1 MPFTSQVTVVVEEIE
16 ELVSVTTAKN
26 CVWVFNGTVINVGVI
41 ETVLMVVVPLPLPLP
56 PPQLCKPQMAAT
68 INAINAKT
76 RTLADTRAGVRFP
89 SALTVSKSFKRFVKR
104 SSPKG

>member
-1 MPFTSQVTVVVEEIE
+1 VVVEEIE

-41 ETVLMVVVPLPLPLP
+41 ETVLMVVVPLPLP
-56 PPQLCKPQMAAT
+56 PPQLCKPQMAPS

>member
-16 ELVSVTTAKN
+16 ELVRVTTAKN

-41 ETVLMVVVPLPLPLP
+41 ATDLMVVVPLPLP
-56 PPQLCKPQMAAT
+56 PPQLCKPQMAAS
-68 INAINAKT
+68 INAINAKA
-76 RTLADTRAGVRFP
+76 RTLADTRAGARFP
-89 SALTVSKSFKRFVKR
+89 SAFTVSKSLKLVVKR